1 MYKIFFT
8 AFTTL
13 LVITGLMIRPEV
25 TIIEREAILCHTD
38 DSEYDMATFASDPAF
53 QALHLSPLAIHY
65 NAVGEMMKFKT
76 PDGTDASGYLI
87 KAKNKSDKWL
97 FVYQE
102 WWGLNDH
109 IKKEADKFYT
119 DLGSDVNV
127 IALDMYD
134 GKSTTDP
141 KEAGQIMQG
150 VKEERLQSIVK
161 GAVSLAGPT
170 AKIASVGWCFGGGWS
185 LKSALIEGPQAVGC
199 VMYYG
204 MPVRDVEKLK
214 TLKTDVLGLFANE
227 QFITKEIIEDF
238 AAKMKEAGKTL
249 DYKIFDGVHGF
260 ANPSNPKYDATLT
273 AEAYGMALGYLKKKL
288 A

>member
-13 LVITGLMIRPEV
+13 LVITGLMIHPEMTV
-25 TIIEREAILCHTD
+25 GEREAIVCHPEDT
-38 DSEYDMATFASDPAF
+38 ETDMAAFASNPSF
-53 QALHLSPLAIHY
+53 QALHLSPFVIHY

-119 DLGSDVNV
+119 DLGADVNV

-141 KEAGQIMQG
+141 K
-150 VKEERLQSIVK
+150 
-161 GAVSLAGPT
+161 
-170 AKIASVGWCFGGGWS
+170 
-185 LKSALIEGPQAVGC
+185 
-199 VMYYG
+199 
-204 MPVRDVEKLK
+204 
-214 TLKTDVLGLFANE
+214 
-227 QFITKEIIEDF
+227 
-238 AAKMKEAGKTL
+238 
-249 DYKIFDGVHGF
+249 
-260 ANPSNPKYDATLT
+260 
-273 AEAYGMALGYLKKKL
+273 
-288 A
+288 